1 MKKHNF
7 SEKKLTK
14 IKALLAS
21 AIILAVVIVLSVA
34 LLILKKWES
43 NQQSGGVTPSPQL
56 TVQTKNYKGQD
67 YKIKR
72 NVDTILVMG
81 LDENSFDIVYD
92 KNAINNNQEADFLI
106 LFVFDNS
113 NHTYSALHIN
123 RDTMAE
129 MDIFGT
135 NGEVISSEVQ
145 QIALAHTYGDGKK
158 ASCKNTVKAVE
169 DLLNNEVD
177 IDSYVAVAMDSV
189 AEVNDILG
197 GIEVTVLQDLTYA
210 DPELSEGTT
219 LTLKG
224 SQALTYVRTRYG
236 LDDSSNK
243 ARMERQKQYLENLF
257 NKMNKSIDADNSI
270 LEELSKSNTFKT
282 IEANNVNIIESILKE
297 LPQYEFEGIYSLEG
311 EYITA
316 ENDKGSTNMQFYP
329 FDDSIEESVINIMYN
344 PVTD

>member
-1 MKKHNF
+1 MKKHNI
-7 SEKKLTK
+7 SEKKLLK
-14 IKALLAS
+14 IKALRAS
-21 AIILAVVIVLSVA
+21 AIILAVVIVLSAA
-34 LLILKKWES
+34 LLVLKKWE
-43 NQQSGGVTPSPQL
+43 NNHKGGGEVPSPQL
-56 TVQTKNYKGQD
+56 TVQTKNYNGQE

-72 NVDTILVMG
+72 NVDTVLVMG
-81 LDENSFDIVYD
+81 LDEISTDIVYD
-92 KNAINNNQEADFLI
+92 KNAVNNNQEADFLI

-123 RDTMAE
+123 RDTMAK

-135 NGEVISSEVQ
+135 SGEVISSEIQ

-169 DLLNNEVD
+169 NLLNNEVD

-189 AEVNDILG
+189 AEINDILG
-197 GIEVTVLQDLTYA
+197 GVEVTVLQDLTYA

-219 LTLKG
+219 LTLEG

-243 ARMERQKQYLENLF
+243 ARMERQKQYLENMF
-257 NKMNKSIDADNSI
+257 NTMNNAIDTGSSVLDK
-270 LEELSKSNTFKT
+270 LSESNTFKT
-282 IEANNVNIIESILKE
+282 MEANNVNIIESILKA
-297 LPQYEFEGIYSLEG
+297 LPQYEFKGIYSLEG

-316 ENDKGSTNMQFYP
+316 ENDKGIANMQFYP
-329 FDDSIEESVINIMYN
+329 FDDSVEESVINIMYN